1 MAKLKR
7 CPISRAWGG
16 GLGKLC
22 LNDSDGLFPAAK
34 IEPVEP
40 VLDDSVEAGAGVKKR
55 LRAFEPAAVMLL
67 RPSWTYPSFAPHT
80 RSRKGSRH
88 TTPE

>member
-22 LNDSDGLFPAAK
+22 LSDSDGLFPAAK
-34 IEPVEP
+34 IESVEP
-40 VLDDSVEAGAGVKKR
+40 VVDDSVEAGAG
-55 LRAFEPAAVMLL
+55 AAV
-67 RPSWTYPSFAPHT
+67 A
-80 RSRKGSRH
+80 G
-88 TTPE
+88 

>member
-7 CPISRAWGG
+7 RPISRAWSG

-22 LNDSDGLFPAAK
+22 LSDSDGLFPAAK

-40 VLDDSVEAGAGVKKR
+40 VVDDSVEAGAG
-55 LRAFEPAAVMLL
+55 AAV
-67 RPSWTYPSFAPHT
+67 T
-80 RSRKGSRH
+80 G
-88 TTPE
+88 